1 MSQSL
6 SETELQFV
14 RELVR
19 EHSAIVLEPKK
30 EYLVRAR
37 LQPLVK
43 EEGLASI
50 SDLVRQLRHTSYG
63 KLHRRVIEAMTT
75 NETSFFRDLTP
86 FEALR
91 DGVLPELIKKREKSK
106 CLNIWCGA
114 SSSGQEPYTMALVIR
129 EALPESDV
137 WKIKFFAT
145 DISTAMLLRCQ
156 EGKYNQ
162 MEVNRGLP
170 AKMLLKY
177 FSQEG
182 LSWYVKEELRKMIE
196 FKTMNLVG
204 TWLPFPK
211 LDIVF
216 LRNVLIYF
224 DVETKKKI
232 LAKIRDHLSP
242 DGYLF
247 LGGSETTLNL
257 DHAFERV
264 SICGTSCYRLRP
276 V

>member
-91 DGVLPELIKKREKSK
+91 DGVLPELIKKREESK

-264 SICGTSCYRLRP
+264 SICGTSCYRLRS